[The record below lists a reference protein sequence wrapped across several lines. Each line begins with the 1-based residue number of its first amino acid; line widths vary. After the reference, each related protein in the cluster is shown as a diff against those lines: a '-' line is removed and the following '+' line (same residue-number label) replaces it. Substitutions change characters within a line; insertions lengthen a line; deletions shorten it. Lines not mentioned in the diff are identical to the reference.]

1 MKNSVFR
8 KVSLERLSSP
18 EQLDQLMQVTTS
30 KGWIALTALA
40 GLLVVA
46 VIWGFTGRIPT
57 RVQGMGV
64 LIKTGGVFEV
74 VALTAGQ
81 VVDIAVRPGDLVQE
95 GQVVARLEQPT
106 LLDQIKQARARLEEA
121 RLRHQQQLAFGQ
133 TDRRLQTDLAREQQG
148 ANLQALAGL
157 REQVSWLEERIEN
170 QTQLFEQGL
179 INKQVLLT
187 SKQQLQSTQERI
199 EQLENEQRQIT
210 IREQTQHN
218 QREQALVN
226 STQQIN
232 DLEREIALLEDQM
245 EAATQVVS
253 PYTGRILEVMAE
265 VGTLIGQGR
274 PILRLDRVGD
284 NVQDLEAVLY
294 LPATEGK
301 KVKPGMDVQISPT
314 IVKREEHGFML
325 GRVTRISDFPSTPD
339 GMMRILKNNGLV
351 ETLSG
356 GGAPYETYATLQLDP
371 ATFSGYQWSSE
382 DGPDLKIQSG
392 TLCSATVT
400 VAHRRPI
407 DMVLPVLKRFTGVGV

>member
-1 MKNSVFR
+1 MNNGVFR
-8 KVSLERLSSP
+8 KVSIERLSSP

-30 KGWIALTALA
+30 KGWIALAALA
-40 GLLVVA
+40 GLLFVA
-46 VIWGFTGRIPT
+46 VVWGFTGSIPT

-74 VALTAGQ
+74 VALASGQ
-81 VVDIAVRPGDLVQE
+81 VVDIAVRPGDQVQE
-95 GQVVARLEQPT
+95 GQVVARLEQPA

-121 RLRHQQQLAFGQ
+121 RLRHAQLSAFGQ
-133 TDRRLQTDLAREQQG
+133 NDLRLQTDLAREQQT
-148 ANLQALAGL
+148 AIAQTLAGL
-157 REQVSWLEERIEN
+157 REQVNWLEERIQN
-170 QTQLFEQGL
+170 QTQLLEEGL
-179 INKQVLLT
+179 INRQTLLA
-187 SKQQLQSTQERI
+187 SRQQLQSIQERI

-218 QREQALVN
+218 QRQQELVN
-226 STQQIN
+226 STQQISA
-232 DLEREIALLEDQM
+232 LEREIAILEDQM
-245 EAATQVVS
+245 EVATQVVS

-314 IVKREEHGFML
+314 IVKREEHGFMM
-325 GRVTRISDFPSTPD
+325 GNITRVSDFPSTPD

-356 GGAPYETYATLQLDP
+356 GGAPYETYATLKLDP
-371 ATFSGYQWSSE
+371 TTFSGYAWSSE
-382 DGPDLKIQSG
+382 DGPDLRIQSG
-392 TLCSATVT
+392 TLCSASITVE
-400 VAHRRPI
+400 HRRPI
-407 DMVLPVLKRFTGVGV
+407 DMVLPVLKRFSGVGV